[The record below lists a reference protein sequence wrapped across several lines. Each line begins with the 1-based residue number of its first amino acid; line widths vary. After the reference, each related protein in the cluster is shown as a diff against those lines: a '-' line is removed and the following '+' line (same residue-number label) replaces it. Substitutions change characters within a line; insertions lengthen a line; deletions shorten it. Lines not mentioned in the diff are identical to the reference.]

1 MKVLVA
7 GANGFVGINITR
19 YLLERGHNV
28 VMTFRNRLTEEN
40 EKIIEPYKDKVEM
53 ETGDLLDGSLYEK
66 AGSV

>member
-28 VMTFRNRLTEEN
+28 VMTFRNRLTE
-40 EKIIEPYKDKVEM
+40 
-53 ETGDLLDGSLYEK
+53 
-66 AGSV
+66 